1 MSKRELE
8 QAIKE
13 RDQAK
18 ADLEAWRTQCDSLTD
33 TANKATQR
41 AEKLRAELAQLKADT
56 AAGND
61 ELEKLKHEN
70 ETLQTSLEM
79 EKRNSKDSY
88 DDAVEA
94 QRKLCEERDKYE
106 EQIKALKEAQ
116 EGTENEELKRLQVE
130 TAARAGRIK
139 ALEKELEDLK
149 NAQQAAP
156 PAPPEKTPEEKAFA
170 RHFENAKAEF
180 NSMIDTVDEMPE
192 DLRAKYKAAMK
203 QLMEV
208 MTALVKE
215 A

>member
-1 MSKRELE
+1 MANTESAREHIEKQIENIDSPVGQVGAICLAWLE
-8 QAIKE
+8 YAPE
-13 RDQAK
+13 
-18 ADLEAWRTQCDSLTD
+18 
-33 TANKATQR
+33 
-41 AEKLRAELAQLKADT
+41 T
-56 AAGND
+56 AAP
-61 ELEKLKHEN
+61 LLMAKEN
-70 ETLQTSLEM
+70 KTLQTSLEI
-79 EKRNSKDSY
+79 EKRNSKDSQ

-116 EGTENEELKRLQVE
+116 QGTENEELKRLQVE
-130 TAARAGRIK
+130 TAARAGHIK

-170 RHFENAKAEF
+170 RHFENAKGEF
-180 NSMIDTVDEMPE
+180 NAMIDTVDEMPE